1 MDRKENS
8 HPGISFAY
16 VGSGVNVDVL
26 KFSHEKGMFKKH
38 GLDMNMTYFSDESMS
53 TTAVASGT
61 ASAATAPVTDV
72 LKALSNGAP
81 MKIIMVNIDR
91 FDHLFIARQGINSPK
106 DLKGKKIAVV
116 RYGSLTDIA
125 TRVFLRSW
133 GMHPDKDVQ
142 FLELG
147 NAPIRAAAL
156 SAGGIDATPM
166 TLSFL
171 PVAKLAG
178 FNVIFDMSTMEMR
191 FANRGVIASDRLIKE
206 QPEIVKAI
214 VAGFIEGTRY
224 WKGQPEEAKAYLRKT
239 HKLPDEEIDSM
250 FLATNKFMRS
260 EPVPDLEAIQNAW
273 ENIPDLKTQGTVNL
287 KNFVDARFVNE
298 VLKEMR

>member
-1 MDRKENS
+1 VNNKKTS
-8 HPGISFAY
+8 SPSISFAY

-26 KFSHEKGMFKKH
+26 KFSHEKDMFKKH
-38 GLDMNMTYFSDESMS
+38 GLDMSMIYFADETMS
-53 TTAVASGT
+53 TRAVASGT

-72 LKALSNGAP
+72 LRAVSDGAP

-91 FDHLFIARQGINSPK
+91 FDHLFIARPGINSPK

-125 TRVFLRSW
+125 TRIFLRSW
-133 GMHPDKDVQ
+133 GMDPSKDVQ

-166 TLSFL
+166 TLSFM
-171 PVAKLAG
+171 PVAKRAG
-178 FNVIFDMSTMEMR
+178 FNVIFDMSTIQMR
-191 FANRGVIASDRLIKE
+191 FANRGVVASDRLIKE

-214 VAGFIEGTRY
+214 VAGFVEGTRY
-224 WKGQPEEAKAYLRKT
+224 WKDHPEEAKAYLKQT
-239 HKLPDEEIDSM
+239 HRLPDEEIDSM
-250 FLATNKFMRS
+250 LLATNKFMRS
-260 EPVPDLEAIQNAW
+260 EPTADLEAIQNAW
-273 ENIPDLKTQGTVNL
+273 ENIPDLQAKGAVNL
-287 KNFVDARFVNE
+287 KNFVDARFANE